1 MRTLYA
7 SALYQDP
14 TATLGDLS
22 EAFTRLEET
31 ERTARRVLG
40 DAHPYVQAVNGELE
54 RSRAALCNPP
64 RSAF

>member
-31 ERTARRVLG
+31 ERTARRVLD

-54 RSRAALCNPP
+54 RSRTALCNPP